1 MDPVLISSFSAFHDF
16 LGSHHFPSQSLSF
29 QFEKSSLSG
38 ASSLSANHSV
48 DQSTI
53 NLAILSFFYVSRMAL
68 ETVGEIIEAKASL
81 QSIESLIFYW
91 RLLGYGKKLEKHY
104 KSCINKSKD
113 CKPSQSVISYI
124 SVLQNH
130 LWSLLNRHI
139 PELQRAWFCRVW
151 VMPRNL
157 HFIKIP
163 RLFCCQAS
171 LNTLRSSGLKISV
184 KWGDI

>member
-91 RLLGYGKKLEKHY
+91 RLLG
-104 KSCINKSKD
+104 
-113 CKPSQSVISYI
+113 
-124 SVLQNH
+124 
-130 LWSLLNRHI
+130 
-139 PELQRAWFCRVW
+139 
-151 VMPRNL
+151 
-157 HFIKIP
+157 
-163 RLFCCQAS
+163 
-171 LNTLRSSGLKISV
+171 
-184 KWGDI
+184 